1 MNLDVLAREA
11 IDEAAA
17 GQDRTPPRRE
27 LDSSA
32 PRAELTDVVNLRKRK
47 AEGTKMQTV
56 CKPTERYSCTR
67 TDTDGHEEAGK
78 SGQIGTRPNSPV
90 LRRMAELALKNRCTL
105 CGVPRVRIPPSPPTR
120 LVACLCRESLPPKI
134 VQTYPRLVVGV
145 VPTIGR
151 GERGGASFLPM
162 SALLSP
168 ASAYAVPFAR
178 RDPKQ
183 PEGASLSTCSNS
195 DSLSAS

>member
-1 MNLDVLAREA
+1 MSPWAASSCAGSA
-11 IDEAAA
+11 IDHVSKRTLRGETGKN
-17 GQDRTPPRRE
+17 GQ
-27 LDSSA
+27 A
-32 PRAELTDVVNLRKRK
+32 F
-47 AEGTKMQTV
+47 
-56 CKPTERYSCTR
+56 
-67 TDTDGHEEAGK
+67 
-78 SGQIGTRPNSPV
+78 V
-90 LRRMAELALKNRCTL
+90 L
-105 CGVPRVRIPPSPPTR
+105 PPSRASGVGQRAVAAHPATR
-120 LVACLCRESLPPKI
+120 IATQLVNTVRYGEVRTGASVRGFLDFPSQCGMLQDGSRWSLTNRGFESLPLRQLVACLCRESLPPKI